1 VEEVQVL
8 DISPQDFGEV
18 GISWC
23 VRGQLPFLNRSHDWS
38 HRAFMG
44 EQEGKPILVHRMHST
59 NTHMSQVGE
68 RRVSFIYSI
77 LAIGLE
83 LIVWLVPSLISGGVA
98 VSIIGVILGPL
109 YPIAMNHAV
118 RILPGWLLTG
128 NLVFVSMRW

>member
-1 VEEVQVL
+1 
-8 DISPQDFGEV
+8 
-18 GISWC
+18 
-23 VRGQLPFLNRSHDWS
+23 
-38 HRAFMG
+38 MG
-44 EQEGKPILVHRMHST
+44 EQEGEPILVHRMHSI

-68 RRVSFIYSI
+68 RRVLFIYSI